1 MFLGSSLKQ
10 LVSRNSNDK
19 KQKLRFIDNCI
30 ITAAKLR
37 KKLVKRKRFWKIN
50 AFRPEIKAKRGR
62 TWKFKN
68 RDNAKLGGLVKEIGC
83 QIVTQFMTLGTRK
96 VPLQNSEE

>member
-1 MFLGSSLKQ
+1 MFLPLLGHYARLASPLNATA
-10 LVSRNSNDK
+10 LDVS
-19 KQKLRFIDNCI
+19 C
-30 ITAAKLR
+30 AKLL
-37 KKLVKRKRFWKIN
+37 KKVVVTKRFWKIN

>member
-1 MFLGSSLKQ
+1 MDYK
-10 LVSRNSNDK
+10 VTK
-19 KQKLRFIDNCI
+19 KVVV
-30 ITAAKLR
+30 T
-37 KKLVKRKRFWKIN
+37 KRFWKIN